1 MLFSKYHEQE
11 LLESEDFAEINELNF
26 IDTIG
31 IAHYSIKNANDD
43 LTNSDVKVNRKN
55 ELIPQYL
62 DDIGKLPLLTAKEE
76 IYYSK
81 LAKKRDL
88 NARNYIVKCNLRLV
102 VAIASKY
109 VKRGLEL
116 LDLISEG
123 NLGLLHAIEKFDPD
137 RGFRFSTYATW
148 WVKQA
153 INRAIMNK
161 ARIIKLPINAIKKLY
176 SYSKAAK
183 KIANKLDREPSF
195 EDIARELNKN
205 PQEVN
210 NLLCI
215 SETPLSVDASLRND
229 NDKLLLEMLVAH
241 NGYNPEAELENNDA
255 KEYLNKNLRMLNEK
269 QRTVLTRRF
278 GLIDGKDATLK
289 EVAHE
294 IGITAERVRQIEIRA
309 LEKLRVILEKD
320 ENNAILLKKI
330 VPALVIF

>member
-1 MLFSKYHEQE
+1 MQ
-11 LLESEDFAEINELNF
+11 LLNDFLNSIEMRSYKDCDQKLLKSEEISELNF
-26 IDTIG
+26 ADKVGIDNSASDELI
-31 IAHYSIKNANDD
+31 
-43 LTNSDVKVNRKN
+43 NSDVNKKN
-55 ELIPQYL
+55 ELIQKYL
-62 DDIGKLPLLTAKEE
+62 DDIGKLPLLTATEE
-76 IYYSK
+76 IYYSR
-81 LAKKRDL
+81 LAKIEDL
-88 NARNYIVKCNLRLV
+88 HARNYIVKCNLRLV

-109 VKRGLEL
+109 VNRGLAL

-123 NLGLLHAIEKFDPD
+123 NLGLLHAVEKFDPE

-148 WVKQA
+148 WIKQA

-176 SYSKAAK
+176 SYSKIAK

-195 EDIARELNKN
+195 DDIAKELNKN

-215 SETPLSVDASLRND
+215 SEIPLSIDASLRND
-229 NDKLLLEMLVAH
+229 NDKLLVEMLVEH
-241 NGYNPEAELENNDA
+241 NSYSPEKELENNST
-255 KEYLNKNLRMLNEK
+255 KEYLNKNLSMLNEK

-289 EVAHE
+289 EVASE

-309 LEKLRVILEKD
+309 LKKLRVILEKD
-320 ENNAILLKKI
+320 ENDAKIRNCLK
-330 VPALVIF
+330 F